1 MRILYGAKTAVD
13 ITGVEKEVIGIEDEI
28 SLDVAIRMITDKYP
42 ALKKDIDDGDILVIH
57 NGVLRS
63 LDASCAVKDGDTV
76 EFAPVILG
84 G

>member
-1 MRILYGAKTAVD
+1 MRILYGAKTAFD
-13 ITGVEKEVIGIEDEI
+13 ITGVEEENIEIDEDINLKSVIEI
-28 SLDVAIRMITDKYP
+28 ICDKYP
-42 ALKKDIDDGDILVIH
+42 ALKKDIDDDDILVIH